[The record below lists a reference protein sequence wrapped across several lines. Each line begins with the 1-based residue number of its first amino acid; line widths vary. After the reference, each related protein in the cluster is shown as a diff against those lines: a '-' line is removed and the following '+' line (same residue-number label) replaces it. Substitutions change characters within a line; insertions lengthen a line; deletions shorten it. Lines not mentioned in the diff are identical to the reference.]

1 MATSAAQLLWSC
13 HSTNTAQNQHD
24 WTLLLSLLTRKQR
37 ITEHER
43 NLRTIPLLETP
54 GNNSFKVRG
63 TPTVLDSIPAFQETN
78 IA

>member
-13 HSTNTAQNQHD
+13 HSTNTAQHQHD
-24 WTLLLSLLTRKQR
+24 WLLVSLLTRKQR
-37 ITEHER
+37 ITEHET

-54 GNNSFKVRG
+54 GNNSLKVRG
-63 TPTVLDSIPAFQETN
+63 TSTVLDSIPAFQETN

>member
-1 MATSAAQLLWSC
+1 LV
-13 HSTNTAQNQHD
+13 
-24 WTLLLSLLTRKQR
+24 SLLTRKQR
-37 ITEHER
+37 ITEHET

-78 IA
+78 IS